1 MCPSVNSFKLKIS
14 AIRRPIGMKFY
25 LKHYRGGGKASIGFD
40 QDRIKILV
48 SMATDT
54 CSSHRVIMGKTAS
67 SRFLERFGSDPLS

>member
-14 AIRRPIGMKFY
+14 ATSRPIGMKFY

-40 QDRIKILV
+40 QDRIRILV

-54 CSSHRVIMGKTAS
+54 CSSDRVIMGKTAS
-67 SRFLERFGSDPLS
+67 SRFLERFGSDPFS